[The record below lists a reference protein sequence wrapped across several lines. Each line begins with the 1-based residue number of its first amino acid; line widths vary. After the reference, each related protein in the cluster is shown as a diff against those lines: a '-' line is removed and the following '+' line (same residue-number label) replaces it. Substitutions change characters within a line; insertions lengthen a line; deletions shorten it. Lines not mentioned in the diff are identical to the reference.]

1 MTFLPKLFEMAYTNT
16 HSTEF
21 QRKKITEKKK
31 GRISKVKTQNTL
43 LEIQKTATRSSQI

>member
-21 QRKKITEKKK
+21 QRKKILKKK
-31 GRISKVKTQNTL
+31 GRISKVKTQSTF
-43 LEIQKTATRSSQI
+43 LEIYKTATGSSQI